1 MTPSSAISS
10 STAGCLRLAID
21 MVGARSILERS
32 IADWVNDPASDVVYA
47 EEVEGR
53 FAVRMR
59 QTIRDATTVWFT
71 VGQRSLTAEAYV
83 IPALEHPEGAHR
95 LALIR
100 NHKSFRVNFA
110 LDTEEALVL
119 RARIPIERVTA
130 EELSYVLAE
139 IYQTIEISFRSLLR
153 ENNP

>member
-1 MTPSSAISS
+1 
-10 STAGCLRLAID
+10 
-21 MVGARSILERS
+21 MVGARSILLRS
-32 IADWVNDPASDVVYA
+32 IADWVNDPDSDVVYA

-59 QTIRDATTVWFT
+59 QAVREATTVWFT
-71 VGQRSLTAEAYV
+71 VGQRSLVAEAYV
-83 IPALEHPEGAHR
+83 LPALENPERAHR
-95 LALIR
+95 LALVR
-100 NHKSFRVNFA
+100 NHTSFRVNFA
-110 LDTEEALVL
+110 LDPEEAIVL

-139 IYQTIEISFRSLLR
+139 IYQTIELSFRSLLR

>member
-1 MTPSSAISS
+1 
-10 STAGCLRLAID
+10 

-100 NHKSFRVNFA
+100 NQKSFRVNFA